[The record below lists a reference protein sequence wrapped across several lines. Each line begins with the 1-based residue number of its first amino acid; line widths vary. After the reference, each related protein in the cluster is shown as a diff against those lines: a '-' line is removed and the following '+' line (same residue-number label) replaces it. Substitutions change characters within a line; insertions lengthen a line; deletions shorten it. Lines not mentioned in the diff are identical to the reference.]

1 MAMKRMTAL
10 AIATVTALGLGTAVV
25 LAQPFGPGSGYGPG
39 AMMGGGYGPGAMM
52 GGGVGTGAMMGGGFG
67 PGMMGGGY
75 NADTRLD
82 AQKTALGITSDQ
94 EKAWNAYAELVKT
107 QADSMLS
114 RHQAMWNSNATSSA
128 DRLALHSAFIT
139 QRAQEVE
146 ALNKA
151 YADLYA
157 VLTPEQRAT
166 ADQGAW
172 GYGYGKR
179 GRGPAGS

>member
-1 MAMKRMTAL
+1 MKRTTKL
-10 AIATVTALGLGTAVV
+10 AIAAVTALGLGTAAVV
-25 LAQPFGPGSGYGPG
+25 AQPFGPGYGPG
-39 AMMGGGYGPGAMM
+39 AMMGGGFGPG
-52 GGGVGTGAMMGGGFG
+52 MMGGGFG

-75 NADTRLD
+75 NADARLD
-82 AQKTALGITSDQ
+82 SQKTALGITADQ

-107 QADSMLS
+107 QAGSMLA
-114 RHQAMWNSNATSSA
+114 RHEAMWNSNATSSA
-128 DRLALHSAFIT
+128 DRLALHSAFMT

-166 ADQGAW
+166 ADQGAG

-179 GRGPAGS
+179 GRGVWGR

>member
-1 MAMKRMTAL
+1 MKRTTKLAL
-10 AIATVTALGLGTAVV
+10 AAVTALGLGTAAVV
-25 LAQPFGPGSGYGPG
+25 AQPFGPGAGYGYGP
-39 AMMGGGYGPGAMM
+39 
-52 GGGVGTGAMMGGGFG
+52 GAMMGGGFG
-67 PGMMGGGY
+67 PGMMGGGFGLGMMGGGY
-75 NADTRLD
+75 NADARLD
-82 AQKTALGITSDQ
+82 AQKTALGITADQ

-107 QADSMLS
+107 QAGSMLA
-114 RHQAMWNSNATSSA
+114 RHEAMWNSNATSSA
-128 DRLALHSAFIT
+128 DRLALHSAFMT

-151 YADLYA
+151 YAELYA

-179 GRGPAGS
+179 GHGPFGR